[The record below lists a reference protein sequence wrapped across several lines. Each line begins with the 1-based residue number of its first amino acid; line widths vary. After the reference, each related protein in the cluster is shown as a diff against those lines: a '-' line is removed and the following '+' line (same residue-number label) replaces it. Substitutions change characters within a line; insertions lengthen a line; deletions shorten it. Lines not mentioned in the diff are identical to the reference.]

1 MPVTVELDL
10 KEILAKINTKLDKL
24 SDDVGLLK
32 VGQARLEEKVDGL
45 GKRMDSQEFLS
56 RGILI
61 GFLIALLGSFAKMFW
76 FVGQ

>member
-45 GKRMDSQEFLS
+45 GKRMDGQEFLS